1 MRKLPPLSALRA
13 FEAAARHLS
22 FKRAAAE
29 LRVTPTAISHQ
40 VRLLEETLGVR
51 LFERRTRQV
60 VTTPAGATLYP
71 VLRDGFDAF
80 ANALEALGA
89 RGARR
94 TLTLSATRAF
104 TARWLVPRVAALQ
117 EAFPGLDLRLH
128 ASDAPADLHAGAADA
143 AIRYG
148 RGPYPGLLAEP
159 LFPARFAP
167 VCSPRLGLLR
177 PEQLRRSP
185 LLHFDWRQL
194 EPDTPT
200 WRLWLERAGVS
211 GVDAER
217 GTRFSDETH
226 AIQAALAGQGVALL
240 SLPLVAEDLASGT
253 LVQPFGPVLEGHR
266 YQLVYPES
274 VRARGEL
281 AALGRWLREAAAPA
295 SSAPAP
301 DRGGAPRPR
310 GTRR

>member
-29 LRVTPTAISHQ
+29 LGVTPTAISHQ

-60 VTTPAGATLYP
+60 VTTATGQRLYP
-71 VLRDGFDAF
+71 VLRDGFDSF
-80 ANALEALGA
+80 ARAVEAIA
-89 RGARR
+89 AAPPRR

-128 ASDAPADLHAGAADA
+128 ASDEPADLHAGAADV

-148 RGPYPGLLAEP
+148 RGPYPGLVAEP
-159 LFPARFAP
+159 LFATRFAP

-177 PEQLRRSP
+177 PQQLRRTP
-185 LLHFDWRQL
+185 LLHFEWRL
-194 EPDTPT
+194 READTPT
-200 WRLWLERAGVS
+200 WRRWLERAGVS
-211 GVDAER
+211 GVDPER
-217 GTRFSDETH
+217 GTRFSDEGH
-226 AIQAALAGQGVALL
+226 ALQAALAGHGVALM
-240 SLPLVAEDLASGT
+240 SLLLVAEDLESGT
-253 LVQPFGPVLEGHR
+253 LVQPFGPVLEGHP
-266 YQLVYPES
+266 YHLVYPEAAQA
-274 VRARGEL
+274 RAEVH
-281 AALGRWLREAAAPA
+281 ALGRWLREAA
-295 SSAPAP
+295 S
-301 DRGGAPRPR
+301 RP
-310 GTRR
+310 